1 MFVKHCHSDDTNRH
15 FVYSHPLNY
24 LFCPFCIDNQIRY
37 VLFEIGFNQGELIK
51 NIILERYPNAIVKIY
66 KDYNNLDRIVLIEIG
81 DKNV

>member
-1 MFVKHCHSDDTNRH
+1 MNHAI
-15 FVYSHPLNY
+15 L
-24 LFCPFCIDNQIRY
+24 
-37 VLFEIGFNQGELIK
+37 K